1 MSDQYIYGQVCS
13 RWAGLAV
20 SLDLHKLV
28 PALAPTESRHGYRDH
43 HTFTTH
49 SEHSLLIVIC
59 QYLCKLVFITSGK
72 SATSSPSDRALLRS
86 VLCAWARHRPRLFTL
101 PRLLAALRRLGL
113 AGAEAWLRLLTSPYH
128 ARIGHEVY
136 RILYIIDNIYNNYR
150 SGLWPRRSP
159 NMSSSRSRRGELLW

>member
-1 MSDQYIYGQVCS
+1 MGG
-13 RWAGLAV
+13 AGRQPGPPQAGARPRPHRV
-20 SLDLHKLV
+20 QTRIQGPSSHF
-28 PALAPTESRHGYRDH
+28 Y
-43 HTFTTH
+43 HTLRAFVT
-49 SEHSLLIVIC
+49 LIVIC
-59 QYLCKLVFITSGK
+59 HYLFKLVFITSGK
-72 SATSSPSDRALLRS
+72 SVTSSPSDRALLRS

-159 NMSSSRSRRGELLW
+159 NMSSSRSRRGELL